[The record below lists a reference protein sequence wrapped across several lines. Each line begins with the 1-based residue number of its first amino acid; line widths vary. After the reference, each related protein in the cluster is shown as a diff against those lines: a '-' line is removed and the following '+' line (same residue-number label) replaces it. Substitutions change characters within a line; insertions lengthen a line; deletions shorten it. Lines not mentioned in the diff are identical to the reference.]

1 MKNAI
6 KVDAFGILK
15 YCSKEKN
22 KLNVQCALLLKK
34 CIYVS
39 VFLERLYIYILK
51 QFKTKNKIK

>member
-39 VFLERLYIYILK
+39 VFLERLYL
-51 QFKTKNKIK
+51 